1 MQAGAFRTGAP
12 VCILPDLSDAVKKLR
27 GKEMSQMAANVES
40 MFFVREKPWHGLGTI
55 VMEAPTS
62 ADALRLAG
70 LDWDVVQEPVYT
82 GRNELVK
89 GYKANVRS
97 SDRKILGVVSD
108 RYKVVQ
114 NTDAFSF
121 TDELLGKGVR

>member
-1 MQAGAFRTGAP
+1 
-12 VCILPDLSDAVKKLR
+12 
-27 GKEMSQMAANVES
+27 MSALVET
-40 MFFVREKPWHGLGTI
+40 MFSVREKPWHGLGAI

-70 LDWDVVQEPVYT
+70 LDWNVVQEPIYT
-82 GRNELVK
+82 EFNELIK
-89 GYKANVRS
+89 GYKANVRD
-97 SDRKILGVVSD
+97 SDRKVLGVVSD

-121 TDELLGKGVR
+121 TDGLIGQGVCYETAGSLQEGKKVWLLAR

>member
-1 MQAGAFRTGAP
+1 
-12 VCILPDLSDAVKKLR
+12 
-27 GKEMSQMAANVES
+27 MSANVES
-40 MFFVREKPWHGLGTI
+40 MFSVREKLWHGLGTI

-70 LDWDVVQEPVYT
+70 LDWMVVQEPVYT
-82 GRNELVK
+82 GCKEIVK

-97 SDRKILGVVSD
+97 SDRKVLGVVSD

-114 NTDAFSF
+114 NTECGTRQPDHCRRGRRSGCLQ
-121 TDELLGKGVR
+121 DCPKSML